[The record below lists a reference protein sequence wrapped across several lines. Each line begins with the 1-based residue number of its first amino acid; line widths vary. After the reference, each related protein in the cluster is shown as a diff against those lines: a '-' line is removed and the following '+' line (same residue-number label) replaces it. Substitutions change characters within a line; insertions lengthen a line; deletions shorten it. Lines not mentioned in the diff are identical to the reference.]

1 MALKNGSS
9 NIKIHRIQ
17 AGINLGV
24 KLITG
29 PAGSGKTEACIVQL
43 CTANPV
49 TWHSGFRYIVPTTQ
63 IARQV
68 ETRLMDRAGVSGILG
83 NVVCTFFSFAQE
95 FINSQGLAS
104 RLITDI
110 QKDLLLDD
118 LVRHL
123 RLGYF
128 RRSAEYPGFAS
139 SLDTIIGELKTSLID
154 PQNLRN
160 ALVASRG
167 QLPPESYTKIDELTR
182 IYEQYQENIL
192 IKCNL
197 HDREG
202 VMWRALE
209 IAADTDSL
217 SKIKCV
223 VFDGFSEFNGV
234 QREFLSVIA
243 AHVPNVLVTLP
254 YESNRYEV
262 FGPMEADRSFVLNL
276 PDASEISLQ
285 RPAGESSALRVLE
298 AGIFSKPSECVE
310 PDSSVTEIVAGNRS
324 IEVELVAEQIKH
336 LIQDKSLSYSDIA
349 LTGRDI
355 NSYRTCLDRVFGEY
369 GIPLEPGERP
379 ASGLACISLLKA
391 CCEVV
396 LNGWKRDDVFKIMHS
411 ELLTSDLQSSCR
423 AQVDARQLGITQ
435 GRENW
440 LKSWGDEDT
449 TNEFRK
455 NIHASVTVFED
466 SLKNAL
472 TLEGYVDSVRVLILS
487 FKRETSSDE
496 TMLED
501 AAALKLVEQVLG
513 DLLDALA
520 FVGNEPKVEVFLPLL
535 QNALN
540 RSKCTVPHK
549 NQDCVSVVDVGSMSG
564 QRYEIVFVLGLL
576 ERVFPRQ
583 AREDSFLRDS
593 ERSILNQN
601 LNGKLTMR
609 LSQKNRERTLF
620 YSTIGAARKRLYLCY
635 PLSDESAKDSLPS
648 FFMDEVRKLYNQKLI
663 SVKRDI
669 SDTLPGISDS
679 QTRISLLRSLVYRL
693 SHVSADE
700 QSIVASIYNIIVQTG
715 ELSGVFRDCKER
727 DACLQDE
734 RIVSLLSEKYRTFR
748 CTELETYAACPFMHF
763 CQSTLGL
770 EPIREQVGGLDT
782 GSILHK
788 VLYRLFTGLRE
799 KMGDELRVDKLNADS
814 TVNSALEILSE
825 EFKESPRMQHLPEHQ
840 AAMLLKNLSGYLKR
854 CIIGDI
860 NSKRENY
867 CPTYFELEFGNKAK
881 PDRPRDPESSDKPLV
896 IRSEDGDTA
905 ALCGKIDRVDV
916 SSKGAMVIDYKL
928 GSSISMLGF
937 EKELTLQAM
946 IYAIA
951 MNDLFGFSP
960 VGAEYRPLKKWAPEG
975 YYATSSG
982 VSKRNRT
989 VDDQAFA
996 AKLDLC
1002 KKIVLGIAQNI
1013 RLGRIATE
1021 PKDCKSYCSFKG
1033 ICRIDDYKLMKLKEN
1048 GPQAEEAEL

>member
-1 MALKNGSS
+1 M
-9 NIKIHRIQ
+9 
-17 AGINLGV
+17 
-24 KLITG
+24 
-29 PAGSGKTEACIVQL
+29 E
-43 CTANPV
+43 
-49 TWHSGFRYIVPTTQ
+49 
-63 IARQV
+63 
-68 ETRLMDRAGVSGILG
+68 RAGVSGILG

-95 FINSQGLAS
+95 FINNQGLAS

-110 QKDLLLDD
+110 QKDLMLDD

-139 SLDTIIGELKTSLID
+139 SLDTIIGELKTSLVD
-154 PQNLRN
+154 PQNLRD
-160 ALVASRG
+160 ALVASRD
-167 QLPPESYTKIDELTR
+167 QLPTESFTKIDELTW

-209 IAADTDSL
+209 IAAATDTL
-217 SKIKCV
+217 SKLKCV

-243 AHVPNVLVTLP
+243 AQVPNVLVTLP
-254 YESNRYEV
+254 YEPDRPEV
-262 FGPMEADRSFVLNL
+262 FEPVEADRSFVLNL
-276 PDASEISLQ
+276 PDASEIGLE
-285 RPAGESSALRVLE
+285 RPTGESSALRSLE
-298 AGIFSKPSECVE
+298 TGIFSKSSGSVE
-310 PDSSVTEIVAGNRS
+310 PDDSVIEIVAGNRS
-324 IEVELVAEQIKH
+324 IEVELVAEQIKQ
-336 LIQDKSLSYSDIA
+336 LIQEESLSYSDIA

-355 NSYRTCLDRVFGEY
+355 NSYRTCLERIFSEY
-369 GIPLEPGERP
+369 DIPLEPGDRP

-391 CCEVV
+391 CCDVV
-396 LNGWKRDDVFKIMHS
+396 LNGWKREDVYKVMHS

-440 LKSWGDEDT
+440 LKSWGDDDT
-449 TNEFRK
+449 TYEFRS
-455 NIHASVTVFED
+455 NILACVTAFED
-466 SLKNAL
+466 SLKNVL
-472 TLEGYVDSVRVLILS
+472 TLQGYVDSVRTLVLV
-487 FKRETSSDE
+487 FKRESSNPE

-501 AAALKLVEQVLG
+501 AAALKLVDQVLT

-520 FVGNEPKVEVFLPLL
+520 FVGNELKLEVFLPLL
-535 QNALN
+535 QNALS
-540 RSKCTVPHK
+540 RSKCTFPRK
-549 NQDCVSVVDVGSMSG
+549 NQDCVRVVDVSSTSG
-564 QRYEIVFVLGLL
+564 QRYEVVFVLGLL
-576 ERVFPRQ
+576 ERVFPRL
-583 AREDSFLRDS
+583 AREDSFLRDN
-593 ERSILNQN
+593 ERSVLNQH

-620 YSTIGAARKRLYLCY
+620 YSVIGAAKKRLYLCY

-648 FFMDEVRKLYNQKLI
+648 FFMDEVRKLYSQPLLRI
-663 SVKRDI
+663 KRDV
-669 SDTLPGISDS
+669 SDTLPGISES
-679 QTRISLLRSLVYRL
+679 QTRGTLLRSIIYQL
-693 SHVSADE
+693 SHVSGTESSGA
-700 QSIVASIYNIIVQTG
+700 ASIYNTLLQTEG
-715 ELSGVFRDCKER
+715 LSGIFRDCKDR

-788 VLYRLFTGLRE
+788 VLYRLFTDLRK
-799 KMGDELRVDKLNADS
+799 KMGEQLRVDKLDAES
-814 TVNSALEILSE
+814 TVNSALEFLSE

-881 PDRPRDPESSDKPLV
+881 TDRPRDPESSDKPLV

-905 ALCGKIDRVDV
+905 ALCGKIDRVDI

-951 MNDLFGFSP
+951 MNDLFRSLP

-989 VDDQAFA
+989 FEDQAFA

-1013 RLGRIATE
+1013 RLGRIAAE
-1021 PKDCKSYCSFKG
+1021 PNDCKSYCSFKG

-1048 GPQAEEAEL
+1048 GPQSEEAEL